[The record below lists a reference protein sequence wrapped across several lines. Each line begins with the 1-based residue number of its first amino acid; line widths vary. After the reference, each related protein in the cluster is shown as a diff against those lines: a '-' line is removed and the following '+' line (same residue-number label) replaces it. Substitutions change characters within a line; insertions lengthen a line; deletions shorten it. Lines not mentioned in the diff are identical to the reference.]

1 MTTPPAWEAPAGRP
15 ALTEEQA
22 RVVASR
28 SARLVVVAG
37 AGTGKTSTLCEYARV
52 RPARRLLYVA
62 FNKAIQLEAAARMP
76 ANVSCRTTHSL
87 AFGMARDLFGAA
99 AFGKVGNTY
108 ASAIARALDCSVLE
122 ALGAQQAVQ
131 RWCASLEGRIG
142 SEHLPADIAA
152 RLAEPE
158 GLLGAARALWQRM
171 LDPAQGD
178 ILLPHDGYL
187 KLFQLERPRLPGCD
201 LVMVDEAQDL
211 NVCTFDIVARQ
222 PGGQVLVGDPAQ
234 AIYGFRG
241 AVDALGRP
249 DAEERL
255 SLTRSFRFGDGIA
268 QVANALL
275 GHFRPGSPPV
285 VGAGS
290 QRTTFAVDGRAPFA
304 VLARTH
310 AGVFEEAVRLLKA
323 RRRLHFVGGPE
334 GYKLDKILDAY
345 RLWRGERAMMR
356 DAYLRSFASF
366 DELVSLACEALDP
379 ELRQLVRV
387 VLERRGQIPGLVE
400 AIKARHAEC
409 PKAAWPRFEG
419 VFLATAHKAKGL
431 EFEQVWL
438 ADDYVALLQ
447 DGRALGPGE
456 VDAQEV
462 HILYVALTRARRAIR
477 LCEPLREWLE
487 ERRIAVGA

>member
-1 MTTPPAWEAPAGRP
+1 MTAPPALRAPSDRL
-15 ALTEEQA
+15 ALTDEQA
-22 RVVASR
+22 LVVASR
-28 SARLVVVAG
+28 AARLVVVAG
-37 AGTGKTSTLCEYARV
+37 AGTGKTSTLCEYARA

-87 AFGMARDLFGAA
+87 AFGVARHLFGAA
-99 AFGKVGNTY
+99 ASGKIGNTY

-142 SEHLPADIAA
+142 AAHLPPDIAA
-152 RLAEPE
+152 RVAEPAA
-158 GLLGAARALWQRM
+158 LLETARALWQCM
-171 LDPAQGD
+171 LDPAQGN

-187 KLFQLERPRLPGCD
+187 KLFQLERPMLAGCD
-201 LVMVDEAQDL
+201 TVMVDEAQDL

-222 PGGQVLVGDPAQ
+222 RGAQVLVGDPAQ

-241 AVDALGRP
+241 AVDALGRA
-249 DAEERL
+249 DADERL
-255 SLTRSFRFGDGIA
+255 DLTRSFRFGEGIA

-285 VGAGS
+285 VGESG
-290 QRTTFAVDGRAPFA
+290 QRTAFAVDERQPFA
-304 VLARTH
+304 VLARTN
-310 AGVFEEAVRLLKA
+310 AGVFEEAVRLLGS
-323 RRRLHFVGGPE
+323 RRRYHFVGGPE

-345 RLWRGERAMMR
+345 LLWRGDRARMR

-366 DELVSLACEALDP
+366 DELVSLACETLDP

-387 VLERRGQIPGLVE
+387 VLDRRGQIPGLVD
-400 AIKARHAEC
+400 AIRARHAEC
-409 PKAAWPRFEG
+409 PKAVWPSFG
-419 VFLATAHKAKGL
+419 GIFLATAHKAKGL

-438 ADDYVALLQ
+438 ADDYVDLLE
-447 DGRALGPGE
+447 DGRGLEPGE
-456 VDAQEV
+456 VDPQEI
-462 HILYVALTRARRAIR
+462 HILYVALTRARRAVR

-487 ERRIAVGA
+487 EQRLPIRA